1 MGYTGVSNICPPGV
15 MMKILTKEE
24 LLMNLKELFKLIK
37 YLAAIGAILAIV
49 WMVVNSGFMLT
60 SVKIETEKFNIE
72 VLGNEKSTEPR

>member
-1 MGYTGVSNICPPGV
+1 
-15 MMKILTKEE
+15 
-24 LLMNLKELFKLIK
+24 MNLKELFKLIK

>member
-1 MGYTGVSNICPPGV
+1 

-37 YLAAIGAILAIV
+37 YLAAILAIV

>member
-1 MGYTGVSNICPPGV
+1 

>member
-1 MGYTGVSNICPPGV
+1 
-15 MMKILTKEE
+15 
-24 LLMNLKELFKLIK
+24 MNLKELFKLIK
-37 YLAAIGAILAIV
+37 YLAAIVAILAIV

>member
-1 MGYTGVSNICPPGV
+1 
-15 MMKILTKEE
+15 
-24 LLMNLKELFKLIK
+24 MNLKELFKLIK

-72 VLGNEKSTEPR
+72 VLGNDKSTEPR